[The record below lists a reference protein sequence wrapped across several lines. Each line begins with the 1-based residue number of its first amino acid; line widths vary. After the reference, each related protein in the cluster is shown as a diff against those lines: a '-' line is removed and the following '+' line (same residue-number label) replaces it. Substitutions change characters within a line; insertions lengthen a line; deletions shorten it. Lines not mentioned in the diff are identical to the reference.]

1 MTHFGH
7 AALFLALLTALY
19 SVSASVWGARSRR
32 PQWVE
37 RAGKGLCA
45 VTGFV
50 AVATAILLYLL
61 LSRDFQAQY
70 VYAHTS
76 TYQPTL
82 YVISS
87 LWAGQEGSFLLW
99 SLFLSVTSLVIVIRK
114 RQWPSDLWPHMLTTL
129 GLVQAFFALVLVTV
143 QDPFTLYPMRPPEGA
158 GLTPILENPGMVIHP
173 PIVFLGYAAY
183 SVPFAFTMA
192 SLVAGRMEAS
202 WVRLLRKWN
211 LVAWLFLGLGIL
223 IGAWWA
229 YVELGWGGY
238 WSWDPVE
245 SASLVPWLVG
255 TAYLHSS
262 MAQEHRGGLDRWNV
276 MLAIATFLLCIFST
290 LVTRGGFVISD
301 LHGFSQTIQPIA
313 YYLLGF
319 IGTVVML
326 SGVLLSVQRRNL
338 SQTPEVEHLLS
349 RDSALL
355 LTNMLFV
362 GLGIAILIGILF
374 PNTSQMLWGVRIHL
388 SSSFYNRVFVP
399 LATGIIL
406 LMGICPLLKW
416 GRALPRKLL
425 QQMRYPAL
433 ASIALSVS
441 LFVMGVRRVLAL
453 LASMLITFAGANIL
467 AEIIHPIVKRGHH
480 RREGTVHAIMK
491 LLSGNRRHYG
501 ACLVHLSILLMA
513 IGITGS
519 SLYKTEKLVSL
530 AREDTVT
537 IQGYTLKY
545 EDLAVLDEVGR
556 QRHVATI
563 GVYQGQTHIATLKP
577 EKNFHWNIQDYVTEV
592 AIHTTWKEDLY
603 VALAWPEEGGLTT
616 FRISV
621 YPLVTWLWIG
631 GGLLLIGT
639 LVGIWPT
646 TAARRHS

>member
-7 AALFLALLTALY
+7 AALFLALLTALC

-37 RAGKGLCA
+37 RAGKGLCT
-45 VTGFV
+45 VTGLI
-50 AVATAILLYLL
+50 AVATATLLYLL

-76 TYQPTL
+76 TYQPAL
-82 YVISS
+82 YVVSA

-99 SLFLSVTSLVIVIRK
+99 SLFLSATSLIIVLRK

-129 GLVQAFFALVLVTV
+129 GLVQAFFVLVLVTV

-255 TAYLHSS
+255 TAYLHSL
-262 MAQEHRGGLDRWNV
+262 MAQERRGGLDRWNV
-276 MLAIATFLLCIFST
+276 MLAIATFLLCIFAT

-319 IGTVVML
+319 IGTVVMV
-326 SGVLLSVQRRNL
+326 SGVLLSVRRRNFPE
-338 SQTPEVEHLLS
+338 TREVEHLLS

-416 GRALPRKLL
+416 GGGSPRKLL
-425 QQMRYPAL
+425 QRMRYPAL
-433 ASIALSVS
+433 GSIALSIS
-441 LFVMGVRRVLAL
+441 LFVIGVRRPLAL
-453 LASMLITFAGANIL
+453 LASTLITFAGANIV
-467 AEIIHPIVKRGHH
+467 AEIIHPIVKRGHL
-480 RREGTVHAIMK
+480 RRGGTVQATMK
-491 LLSGNRRHYG
+491 LLSKNRRRYG
-501 ACLVHLSILLMA
+501 ARLVHLSILLIA

-537 IQGYTLKY
+537 IQNYSLKY
-545 EDLAVLDEVGR
+545 EDLAVLDEVGK
-556 QRHVATI
+556 QRHIATI

-577 EKNFHWNIQDYVTEV
+577 EKNLHWNIQDYVTEV

-603 VALAWPEEGGLTT
+603 VALVWPEERGLTT
-616 FRISV
+616 FRISI

-639 LVGIWPT
+639 LVGMWPA
-646 TAARRHS
+646 TAPRRHS